1 MVLFC
6 SKYSLRI
13 MKKILLLSISIF
25 TISAVFAQLY
35 SAKGFYKSGLDLKN
49 KNMFLEAMAAFKKA
63 ITLDKKFDSAYLE
76 MGTIYAKTTR
86 PDSAVWYYNKAIS
99 ISPLMATAH
108 VALGNYYRD
117 SKPNYDSALICYNNA
132 LKTDSLNKVT
142 YYSIAWCYNA
152 RGEHD
157 NAIPYAVR
165 SLELDNN
172 YRPAYGELGHAY
184 RRTGKFKEGIEQFQK
199 NLAISVVDVAI
210 LYSGFCYTELN
221 DKEGAMR
228 QYEELRK
235 VNEKMA
241 VSLKKK
247 IDTMK

>member
-1 MVLFC
+1 M
-6 SKYSLRI
+6 
-13 MKKILLLSISIF
+13 MKKFLLFLFISF
-25 TISAVFAQLY
+25 TVTSAFAQLY
-35 SAKGFYKSGLDLKN
+35 NAKGFYTAGLDLKN

-63 ITLDKKFDSAYLE
+63 IMLDKKFDSAYVE
-76 MGTIYAKTTR
+76 MGSIYAKTTS

-99 ISPLMATAH
+99 INPLMTTAH
-108 VALGNYYRD
+108 IALGNYYRD
-117 SKPNYDSALICYNNA
+117 LKPNYDSALICYYTA
-132 LKTDSLNKVT
+132 LKTDSLNKTT

-152 RGEHD
+152 KGE
-157 NAIPYAVR
+157 NEKAIPFAVR
-165 SLELDNN
+165 ALEIDNN

-184 RRTGKFKEGIEQFQK
+184 RRTGKFKEGIEQFKK

-221 DKEGAMR
+221 DKEGALQ
-228 QYEELRK
+228 QYEELKK